1 MRGAVTSW
9 ELVIAD
15 ARGVATRQEEKLQR
29 ATEGMVVEKRED
41 GGGGWWS
48 GGVGNCI

>member
-1 MRGAVTSW
+1 MRGAVNSW

-29 ATEGMVVEKRED
+29 ASEGMVVETSQELRMLS
-41 GGGGWWS
+41 S
-48 GGVGNCI
+48 GTLNS

>member
-29 ATEGMVVEKRED
+29 ASEGMVVEKRGRWGE
-41 GGGGWWS
+41 GGERE
-48 GGVGNCI
+48 I